1 MRDLVIMPAM
11 AQRRESLNMGEF
23 AEEAI
28 IVEEV
33 AAPKRVNHFIEANTQ
48 EVTLQHLQQDCII
61 PSFASMEETISHQS
75 FIGAVVDAAKDYFH
89 GEQFDMPEIRIS
101 HPING
106 RIPSALGKKASELTD
121 EEKTLFYQRM
131 CFCFEIPSIVHDE
144 YGNRLALSIGGVR
157 AYNEINLYS

>member
-48 EVTLQHLQQDCII
+48 EVTLQHLTTRLHHSKFC
-61 PSFASMEETISHQS
+61 
-75 FIGAVVDAAKDYFH
+75 
-89 GEQFDMPEIRIS
+89 
-101 HPING
+101 ING
-106 RIPSALGKKASELTD
+106 
-121 EEKTLFYQRM
+121 
-131 CFCFEIPSIVHDE
+131 
-144 YGNRLALSIGGVR
+144 GNHKPPI
-157 AYNEINLYS
+157 LYRCSSGCS

>member
-75 FIGAVVDAAKDYFH
+75 FIGAVVDAAGKSSVSCPLKPSDSAPLKH
-89 GEQFDMPEIRIS
+89 STMP
-101 HPING
+101 P
-106 RIPSALGKKASELTD
+106 
-121 EEKTLFYQRM
+121 
-131 CFCFEIPSIVHDE
+131 
-144 YGNRLALSIGGVR
+144 
-157 AYNEINLYS
+157 

>member
-48 EVTLQHLQQDCII
+48 EVTKTA
-61 PSFASMEETISHQS
+61 SFQVLHQW
-75 FIGAVVDAAKDYFH
+75 
-89 GEQFDMPEIRIS
+89 
-101 HPING
+101 
-106 RIPSALGKKASELTD
+106 KKLLVTNP
-121 EEKTLFYQRM
+121 L
-131 CFCFEIPSIVHDE
+131 
-144 YGNRLALSIGGVR
+144 
-157 AYNEINLYS
+157 

>member
-48 EVTLQHLQQDCII
+48 EEPCNTYNKTA
-61 PSFASMEETISHQS
+61 SFPVLHQWR
-75 FIGAVVDAAKDYFH
+75 K
-89 GEQFDMPEIRIS
+89 P
-101 HPING
+101 
-106 RIPSALGKKASELTD
+106 
-121 EEKTLFYQRM
+121 
-131 CFCFEIPSIVHDE
+131 
-144 YGNRLALSIGGVR
+144 
-157 AYNEINLYS
+157 